1 MEEDPFFEKSVAVTG
16 DNELLQA
23 IQTTALQAQ
32 AFFKNS
38 PSTMRRLL
46 DTCADSFLAC
56 VHLARFSKVRQ
67 KEPLVLLRRPGKVR
81 LAQAHELR
89 IATSGSFSINARVAL
104 LHVDGGGGDASKPPR
119 VRAAIFA
126 PAEATTIQ
134 FTTMKPSSRRPTGTW
149 VGRGDTKSEDCAP
162 TQRHVHALRLLTPK
176 QTAAVLDDVKHIG
189 ESIGWSDRGVSLPTQ
204 DVLVQNLSKESR
216 DLVHRAIRKKIL
228 PFARRHYPHLNDAF
242 DKQPYPC
249 HGNLFIVRYCAS
261 SQRPGGRGLELHKDG
276 TALTF
281 NVCLSPEEGFTGGG
295 TYFPANSADV
305 DGLLVKP
312 KPGCCLIHDGNLKH
326 AGNEV
331 VSGQRFIL
339 VGFYNADG
347 RDSVGEEQHFSK
359 AALEEQRARNLAPT
373 PQAVQTIYF
382 TTAVVS
388 SARGSLPAAAQG
400 PPPAAASLLLPPLE
414 APKAEGAMCSADPR
428 PFDRNSSSLASQD
441 PLDPTGAGA
450 SSDTF
455 IPIRGKEITAAGGIS
470 SASSARGDAAAPERP
485 LQFVGGGC
493 AADADADADADTG
506 TVLYKPLESTSG
518 PQISARG
525 DRPKETPRRHSK
537 QKARVRWGGAAKH
550 AQGA

>member
-1 MEEDPFFEKSVAVTG
+1 VPTSQKRENKLPRNCGAVAAECTAKVEEDREEMLPSGEKSVAVTG

-347 RDSVGEEQHFSK
+347 HDRVGKKRHFSK
-359 AALEEQRARNLAPT
+359 AALEEQRARNLVPT
-373 PQAVQTIYF
+373 PQTIYF
-382 TTAVVS
+382 TTAVA
-388 SARGSLPAAAQG
+388 SARGSSPAAAQG
-400 PPPAAASLLLPPLE
+400 
-414 APKAEGAMCSADPR
+414 R
-428 PFDRNSSSLASQD
+428 PVA
-441 PLDPTGAGA
+441 
-450 SSDTF
+450 
-455 IPIRGKEITAAGGIS
+455 TAALPCLGGGGGS
-470 SASSARGDAAAPERP
+470 GGQPS
-485 LQFVGGGC
+485 FVFSQSGGQPSFVFSQSGGGC
-493 AADADADADADTG
+493 CGSGGGGGGGGGQPSFVFSQSGGQPSFVFSQGGGGGGQPSCLVLRQLVAQPDVPAAGRGADAWGYRAT
-506 TVLYKPLESTSG
+506 
-518 PQISARG
+518 
-525 DRPKETPRRHSK
+525 RPSPIRPAQNE
-537 QKARVRWGGAAKH
+537 RV
-550 AQGA
+550 